1 MFSNYQFTAAYSQY
15 LNTDLGIKINSQILV
30 FLDC

>member
-1 MFSNYQFTAAYSQY
+1 MFSNYQFPAADSQY
-15 LNTDLGIKINSQILV
+15 LNTNLGIKINSQTLV